1 MNPRILGLHH
11 ITAIAGQAQ
20 RNHDFYSKLL
30 GLRLVKKTVNFDDPN
45 TYHFYFGDTT
55 GAAGTILTFFPG
67 GGVATGRPG
76 IGQASAV
83 SYSVPAGS
91 FPFWMQ
97 RFEERQVPYQL
108 LEERFGEPC
117 LAFTDPDGLALELV
131 VSNTYDERVP
141 WTTMEVGAAVA
152 LRGFHAVQ
160 LTLGRAA
167 ATVALLTEVFG
178 YRVLR
183 QQGACCRLITDAVPE
198 AAIVDVIETVH
209 GSQGHVAGGSVHH
222 VAFRV
227 ADDAALLYFREVL
240 VRRGLNVTPQIDRQY
255 FHSVYF
261 REPGGV
267 LFEIA
272 TDNPGFLIDEPP
284 AELGTHLLLPPQ
296 HEARRAQITA
306 HLPQIL

>member
-20 RNHDFYSKLL
+20 RNYDFYSRLL
-30 GLRLVKKTVNFDDPN
+30 GMRFIKKTVNFDDPS
-45 TYHFYFGDTT
+45 TYHFYYGDAT
-55 GAAGTILTFFPG
+55 GAAGTILTFFPWG
-67 GGVATGRPG
+67 DVATGRPG
-76 IGQASAV
+76 VGQASTV

-91 FPFWMQ
+91 FPFWIQ
-97 RFEERQVPYQL
+97 RFEEHQVPYQL
-108 LEERFGEPC
+108 LEEQFGEPR
-117 LAFTDPDGLALELV
+117 LAFTDPDGLSLEFV
-131 VSNTYDERVP
+131 ISNTHDERVP
-141 WTTMEVGAAVA
+141 WTTAEVGTDIA

-178 YRVLR
+178 YQVLR
-183 QQGACCRLITDAVPE
+183 QQGARYRLATDAVPE
-198 AAIVDVIETVH
+198 AAIVDVIETVN

-227 ADDAALLYFREVL
+227 ADDAALQHFREVL
-240 VRRGLNVTPQIDRQY
+240 VHRGMHVTPQIDRQY

>member
-267 LFEIA
+267 LFEI
-272 TDNPGFLIDEPP
+272 D
-284 AELGTHLLLPPQ
+284 
-296 HEARRAQITA
+296 RKSVV
-306 HLPQIL
+306 